1 MIRYGQIIPRI
12 DPFVAERKLL
22 MEDVGIYISNSIA
35 DPRLGADLKLR
46 IQNYTKVT
54 GATQD
59 KSPVKI
65 LLDSP

>member
-35 DPRLGADLKLR
+35 DPKLGADLKLR
-46 IQNYTKVT
+46 IQSYAKVT
-54 GATQD
+54 EATQD